1 MTVKQ
6 YFVVEIFPTIYYVSE
21 QSFDVVN
28 EYDQEKLSTAYTPH
42 FCLPNIFSYILWG
55 FLGVFDVPDCL
66 SYILRGFLKFWA
78 Q

>member
-28 EYDQEKLSTAYTPH
+28 EYDRENLSTAYTPH
-42 FCLPNIFSYILWG
+42 FCLPNIFSYIL
-55 FLGVFDVPDCL
+55 
-66 SYILRGFLKFWA
+66 
-78 Q
+78 